1 MEMNN
6 TQPPSQVKFFIQG
19 QYAVVDLLGQ
29 GASGAVYLVKDERH
43 PQNHFVLKE
52 VMHAVRKERRGYP
65 FDAVVLRR
73 LKHLAL
79 PRIYQVFPGDK
90 HDRFYLLMD
99 YIEGS
104 NLEVVQQ
111 SVPGQHFSLPE
122 AITLMS
128 PIVDAV
134 SYLHRQRPPLI
145 HGDIK
150 PSNIIVPKA
159 GAPSVLVDFGGVKDL
174 DADPPAPQSRL
185 NYRAPEQY
193 SGGTSPRTDI
203 YALGAV
209 LYTLLTGTVPAAA
222 ADRLARRGEK
232 EADPLVPVNQ
242 ITPYVRP
249 TVARA
254 IHGALSI
261 QSDDRFATVE
271 QFWEVLWQF
280 MTAAQPSWLQVP
292 EPMITPAMEET
303 KTEPDVSP
311 AVAPGPELAEGVP
324 TEDQTEPDVSPVVTQ
339 EPELAEEVPAEDHTE
354 PEVNPVVTQVPELDV
369 VVPAEDH
376 TEPDVHPVV
385 TQVPALAEGVPTED
399 QMGQDAEPDGTMQE
413 REPPVLMV
421 DAPIE
426 AEVASAP
433 ASSEP
438 PLSPAL
444 AGEDHPAGKG
454 SLHERSAGLRP
465 EKPGLLATGRARSK
479 EKSKG
484 LAPKSPKRKA
494 RKFFLFTLLFVL
506 VCVIGAGIA
515 IARYQT
521 YKELKKNTVSGEAH
535 LLYTRT

>member
-29 GASGAVYLVKDERH
+29 GASGAVYLVKDERNH
-43 PQNHFVLKE
+43 QNHFVLKE
-52 VMHAVRKERRGYP
+52 VMHAVRKKRRGYP
-65 FDAVVLRR
+65 FDAAVLRR

-90 HDRFYLLMD
+90 HDRFYILMD

-111 SVPGQHFSLPE
+111 SVPGHRFSLPE
-122 AITLMS
+122 AMTLMS

-150 PSNIIVPKA
+150 PSNIIVPRA
-159 GAPSVLVDFGGVKDL
+159 GALSVLVDFGGVKDL
-174 DADPPAPQSRL
+174 DADTTAHQSML

-193 SGGTSPRTDI
+193 SRGTSPRTDI

-222 ADRLARRGEK
+222 FDRVARLAKK
-232 EADPLVPVNQ
+232 EPDPLVPVNQ

-280 MTAAQPSWLQVP
+280 MIAAQPSWLQVP
-292 EPMITPAMEET
+292 EPIIAPPIEGK
-303 KTEPDVSP
+303 KTEPEVNP
-311 AVAPGPELAEGVP
+311 A
-324 TEDQTEPDVSPVVTQ
+324 VTQ
-339 EPELAEEVPAEDHTE
+339 EPELAEEVPAEEQTE
-354 PEVNPVVTQVPELDV
+354 PDVSPVVTQGSE
-369 VVPAEDH
+369 
-376 TEPDVHPVV
+376 
-385 TQVPALAEGVPTED
+385 LAEGVPVEE
-399 QMGQDAEPDGTMQE
+399 QMEQDAEPDGTMPE
-413 REPPVLMV
+413 GETPVLMV

-426 AEVASAP
+426 VEVASAP

-438 PLSPAL
+438 PLSPAV
-444 AGEDHPAGKG
+444 AGEDHPAVKG

-465 EKPGLLATGRARSK
+465 EKPGLLANGRARSK

-494 RKFFLFTLLFVL
+494 RKFFLFTLIFLL

-515 IARYQT
+515 IARYHRRQ
-521 YKELKKNTVSGEAH
+521 V
-535 LLYTRT
+535 

>member
-19 QYAVVDLLGQ
+19 QYAIVDLLGQ
-29 GASGAVYLVKDERH
+29 GASGAVYLVKDERNH
-43 PQNHFVLKE
+43 QNHFVLKE

-122 AITLMS
+122 AMTLMS
-128 PIVDAV
+128 PILDAV
-134 SYLHRQRPPLI
+134 SYLHRQHPPLI

-159 GAPSVLVDFGGVKDL
+159 GAPSVLVDFGGGKDL
-174 DADPPAPQSRL
+174 EADTLAQQRTLP
-185 NYRAPEQY
+185 YRAPEQA
-193 SGGTSPRTDI
+193 GRGMSPRTDM
-203 YALGAV
+203 YALGATF
-209 LYTLLTGTVPAAA
+209 YTLLTGTVPAAA
-222 ADRLARRGEK
+222 SDRVARLAKK
-232 EADPLVPVNQ
+232 EPDPLVPVNQ
-242 ITPYVRP
+242 IAPYVRL

-280 MTAAQPSWLQVP
+280 MTTAQPSWLQVP
-292 EPMITPAMEET
+292 EPMITSALEET
-303 KTEPDVSP
+303 KTEPDVPP
-311 AVAPGPELAEGVP
+311 AVTPGPELAEEVPAEDQTEPDGNSVGAPGPELAEGVP
-324 TEDQTEPDVSPVVTQ
+324 AGDQTEPDVQPAVTPG
-339 EPELAEEVPAEDHTE
+339 PE
-354 PEVNPVVTQVPELDV
+354 
-369 VVPAEDH
+369 
-376 TEPDVHPVV
+376 
-385 TQVPALAEGVPTED
+385 LAEGVPIEE
-399 QMGQDAEPDGTMQE
+399 QMGQDAEPGGTMLE
-413 REPPVLMV
+413 GETPVLMV
-421 DAPIE
+421 DAAIE

-433 ASSEP
+433 ASSET
-438 PLSPAL
+438 PLSPAV
-444 AGEDHPAGKG
+444 AGEDHPAVKG

-465 EKPGLLATGRARSK
+465 EKPGLLAKGRARRK

-484 LAPKSPKRKA
+484 LAPTSPKRKA

-506 VCVIGAGIA
+506 VCVIGAGVA
-515 IARYQT
+515 IVGYQT
-521 YKELKKNTVSGEAH
+521 YKELKKNTVSSEAY
-535 LLYTRT
+535 LSYTRT